1 MTAGSAIFF
10 DGMTSARHE
19 AWVALAP
26 QGLQI
31 AGRDGLVLAEWPYDE
46 VEGLPAPGKVL
57 RLGRR
62 GNAVLERLEIF
73 DPAFAAEIDLRA
85 KYVDRSGA
93 RQRRQRLSVI
103 GWTVTATLSLLAVA
117 YFGVPAIADR
127 LAPLVPLTLER
138 KLGDAVDVQIRGMLD
153 RKQTG
158 AAFECGHGAREKPG
172 AAALDKMMKR
182 LSEAA
187 ALRLPL
193 RATVLRRPEANAIA
207 LPGARIYV
215 FQGLIDKADN
225 PDELA
230 GVIAHEI
237 GHVAQSRRHP
247 LGAAGGRA
255 VADVRHAARRFRR
268 RRRGGDRGEKRAA
281 VVLFAPRRDDGR
293 YLRRAI
299 DEQGRRQCERAC
311 DHADQDRRRH
321 RAGHGFAAQPSA
333 YQRTR
338 RRHREDR
345 RAACG
350 TTLAGRA

>member
-1 MTAGSAIFF
+1 M
-10 DGMTSARHE
+10 
-19 AWVALAP
+19 
-26 QGLQI
+26 
-31 AGRDGLVLAEWPYDE
+31 LAEWPYDE
-46 VEGLPAPGKVL
+46 IEGLPAPGKVL

-73 DPAFAAEIDLRA
+73 DPAFAAQIDLRA

-93 RQRRQRLSVI
+93 RQRRQRLSVV

-127 LAPLVPLTLER
+127 LAPLVPLTVER
-138 KLGDAVDVQIRGMLD
+138 KLGDAVDMQVRGMLD
-153 RKQTG
+153 RKHAG

-193 RATVLRRPEANAIA
+193 HAVVLRRPEANAIA

-215 FQGLIDKADN
+215 FQGLIEQGRQSGRTRRRDRARDR
-225 PDELA
+225 PCGA
-230 GVIAHEI
+230 
-237 GHVAQSRRHP
+237 SRRHP

-268 RRRGGDRGEKRAA
+268 RRRGGDRRQDRAA
-281 VVLFAPRRDDGR
+281 VVLFAPRRDGGGR
-293 YLRRAI
+293 LRRAV
-299 DEQGRRQCERAC
+299 
-311 DHADQDRRRH
+311 
-321 RAGHGFAAQPSA
+321 
-333 YQRTR
+333 
-338 RRHREDR
+338 
-345 RAACG
+345 
-350 TTLAGRA
+350 